1 MMRFEGLP
9 HAGGGGGGGGVCVP
23 LEMFPLSGF
32 VVSKTKTIQRLSKIF
47 SAYFERLFKD
57 L

>member
-1 MMRFEGLP
+1 MATEDKEPWRDLIFIVE
-9 HAGGGGGGGGVCVP
+9 A
-23 LEMFPLSGF
+23 GF

-47 SAYFERLFKD
+47 SAYFQRLFKD

>member
-1 MMRFEGLP
+1 LVIIYEREMDKTEEHLFQPWKGV
-9 HAGGGGGGGGVCVP
+9 GGYT
-23 LEMFPLSGF
+23 GF
-32 VVSKTKTIQRLSKIF
+32 VVSKTKKIQRLSKIF